1 MNFLL
6 ECGYTLSDINEI
18 TNNNDSNIIKNIE
31 MNKNNVIAVIDYL
44 KSVGINETV
53 IKELFVYQIGM
64 FFRTKDEIE
73 GVFNEYEMNSIIQSL
88 NFDVNTVDLI
98 EFS

>member
-31 MNKNNVIAVIDYL
+31 MNKNNVIEVIDYL

>member
-31 MNKNNVIAVIDYL
+31 MNKNNVIEVIDYL
-44 KSVGINETV
+44 KSVGINESV